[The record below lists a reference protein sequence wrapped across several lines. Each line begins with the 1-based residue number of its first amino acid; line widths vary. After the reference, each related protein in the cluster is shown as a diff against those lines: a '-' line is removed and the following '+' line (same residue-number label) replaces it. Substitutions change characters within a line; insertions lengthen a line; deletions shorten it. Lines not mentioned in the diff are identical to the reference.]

1 MSNYFIERSPDYLE
15 HHGILGM
22 KWGVWNSETRAR
34 RLGEKKPPK
43 EKKELTPEEI
53 EAKRIQREETKKKV
67 VAGLKTL
74 GKVTYEVARTA
85 AMIYMAK
92 QLTTIMAGQVLNTS
106 MQLSK
111 ITATNQL
118 LTNGYTIMND
128 PNFQNTLTTTMNT
141 VDRACEVANNPN
153 IGATLQ
159 FLNNPQT
166 YQTVNNLANA
176 GVSIGSNVGQTGSNM
191 YNLGLSYEQWLK
203 AQGGV

>member
-34 RLGEKKPPK
+34 RLGEKRPPK

-53 EAKRIQREETKKKV
+53 EAKRIKKEEFKKKAI
-67 VAGLKTL
+67 AGLKTL
-74 GKVTYEVARTA
+74 GKATYEIARTA

-118 LTNGYTIMND
+118 LNNGYAIMND
-128 PNFQNTLTTTMNT
+128 PSFQNTLNTTMT
-141 VDRACEVANNPN
+141 VVDKGYQIANSPN
-153 IGATLQ
+153 VGAVLAAANDPA
-159 FLNNPQT
+159 LR
-166 YQTVNNLANA
+166 TVGNNLATAITTA
-176 GVSIGSNVGQTGSNM
+176 GTDFNETGANIYNM
-191 YNLGLSYEQWLK
+191 GLSYEQWLK
-203 AQGGV
+203 MQGGV